1 MDVDWYPSG
10 ELSGREKKEC
20 LRRCAHY
27 LWELNPH
34 VTKQE
39 VLTEAAE
46 LKPRA
51 LVGRPRQASLKV
63 IERALTKAN
72 AGVPFIPTGSGTKV
86 RPSKKTPRMVA
97 RTKALWLAHRGSYKG
112 SYRGIADQLKEEGIP
127 VKKSLVGEVV
137 TELKPQIRQEYLQY
151 PAVRCPPLPE
161 ADRLTVLVSRPPKP
175 EGFEPAPPVLP
186 AGCLTWYGFGLD
198 RLSPPTVELAD
209 SLKLPTSE
217 PEPVPPKV
225 GIGFG
230 KRVEWETT
238 FDTDPMVYHRIAK
251 TTTRGPRSKHWSQHK
266 GDKNFLVQL
275 DEAIKNLES
284 DTSSDESTATKRP
297 LPEKKSPAEPAPKK
311 RRTNPRRR
319 ARATKKDFEGQ
330 L

>member
-1 MDVDWYPSG
+1 
-10 ELSGREKKEC
+10 
-20 LRRCAHY
+20 
-27 LWELNPH
+27 
-34 VTKQE
+34 
-39 VLTEAAE
+39 
-46 LKPRA
+46 
-51 LVGRPRQASLKV
+51 
-63 IERALTKAN
+63 
-72 AGVPFIPTGSGTKV
+72 
-86 RPSKKTPRMVA
+86 KKTPRMVA

-319 ARATKKDFEGQ
+319 AR
-330 L
+330 